1 VVGSILIKDFD
12 IKAVLH
18 ELAAYEATSIAL
30 LREEFRQALL
40 DEAGR
45 YVYHAEPEVV
55 GSADRIV
62 RQQMG
67 SKSDLPPGSL
77 YLRLKDE
84 IQRSLGEGLRQAAPY
99 PFESLLRFNDLSLQ
113 KYAAG
118 SIGITPHRDGLKY
131 INLICIVVIG
141 GQGRF
146 FVCADRSGRAA
157 REIEA
162 EPGKAIF
169 LRAPG
174 FLGEDNRPFHMVREI
189 TETRY
194 SFGLRQKRQTV
205 LDAE

>member
-1 VVGSILIKDFD
+1 MPDTILIKDFD
-12 IKAVLH
+12 IQVLVH
-18 ELAAYEATSIAL
+18 ELAKKGATSIAL

-45 YVYHAEPEVV
+45 YVYHSEPEVV
-55 GSADRIV
+55 GSGDRIV
-62 RQQMG
+62 RQQM
-67 SKSDLPPGSL
+67 SSTSDLPPGSL
-77 YLRLKDE
+77 FIDLKDV
-84 IQRSLGEGLRQAAPY
+84 IQRTLDERLRQAAPY
-99 PFESLLRFNDLSLQ
+99 PFETLLRFNDVSLQ
-113 KYAAG
+113 KYAVG

-146 FVCADRSGRAA
+146 FVCADRSGIAA

-162 EPGKAIF
+162 EPGRAIF

-174 FLGEDNRPFHMVREI
+174 FLGEDNRPFHMVTEI
-189 TETRY
+189 TTTRY